1 MSYNLF
7 LDDERTPAEAYELT
21 RHELLKT
28 LDWVV
33 VKDYEE
39 FRDTLLTKG
48 MPMRVSFDHDL
59 KPEHYTPQEYWNDY
73 DKSKEYQI
81 ERYKTFQH
89 KTGKHC
95 AELLKYACE
104 FSDVVLPEYY
114 CHSQNPVG
122 KDWILEVLESQTYS
136 DFISECKS
144 LTDKILKDGYG
155 VH

>member
-21 RHELLKT
+21 QYEPLKHF
-28 LDWVV
+28 LWII
-33 VKDYEE
+33 VKDYEQ
-39 FRDTLLTKG
+39 FRDALLMFG
-48 MPMRVSFDHDL
+48 MPVRVSFDHDL
-59 KPEHYTPQEYWNDY
+59 KPEHYTTQEYWNDY
-73 DKSKEYQI
+73 EKSKEYQI

-95 AELLKYACE
+95 AELLKMACE
-104 FSDVVLPEYY
+104 VAGVALPTYY

-122 KDWILEVLESQTYS
+122 KDWILEILDES
-136 DFISECKS
+136 
-144 LTDKILKDGYG
+144 KIYLKETYG